1 MLGTVITYFD
11 LLYVI
16 VSAETMMMIEVVTET
31 EIETR
36 TESEN
41 ETEKEI
47 VRRIGNVKE
56 MTPIK
61 HQQFRIC

>member
-31 EIETR
+31 EIEI
-36 TESEN
+36 ESEN